1 MLRIAPIVLFC
12 SSMASAEIPRPTDAP
27 KPLSPADEAK
37 SFNLPP
43 GYAMKLLAAE
53 PLIREP
59 SGVCWDERG
68 RMIVTE
74 LHGYN
79 VEGQYDIDELNKTGD
94 LDLQVRRIQANDA
107 AKERAKAEN
116 YGTVKALS
124 DTDGDGVMDK
134 VDVWADHLP
143 LCYGAVP
150 ARGGVIIA
158 CAPDI
163 LYLADKDGDGKAE
176 EREVL
181 FTGFGVGQPERGVNC
196 PTWGPDNWI
205 YFGRGHSGGTITG
218 PHLKKP
224 VVIGNTDFRIRADGS
239 AIEAIT
245 GSTKTIGMTFTEGG
259 DRFVTSTTSPGLF
272 VTPIAPRYF
281 ERNPDAAAPLADAP
295 AADYNTVYPLAPPHP
310 WRTKREQHGEYFAFY
325 KKISLSDAAAS
336 GYFTSACG
344 PLVYQDKLMPGL
356 HGQYLVCEPA
366 QNLVHRAQIV
376 REGTQLRLKR
386 LPQEEKSEF
395 LASTD
400 PWFHPIGLQPTPDGS
415 IAVIDFYREI
425 IEDYSAIP
433 RHLQQQY
440 GVINGH
446 DRGRIWLLTKTDHK
460 PALNTPMAALDDA
473 ALVKE
478 LASDLQ
484 WRRRTAQRLLV
495 ERMSTFVP
503 TADSLTHADE
513 RTWTFILRTFAAREI
528 LDPGW
533 EHRTIAISL
542 LIDAASQHSSARVRL
557 ESLRI
562 ADLDFADNAHGI
574 EDSLLAT
581 HFTGETPP
589 ELALQAALSVGQS
602 SSPDKPYALTLLAR
616 SHGDLRW
623 MDAAIAS
630 SAYRIEKDILS
641 ALADAPVKSEPVM
654 INLAGVIAA
663 RGDVKEISDTIAALE
678 SAKFTGKPLDILKLG
693 LEETK
698 PLANKIEVPTPT
710 APTAEQN
717 AMWEKRVPAV
727 LAALKQKPNLEEGRT
742 LFQGICAACH
752 RSHGLGVSVGPD
764 LDAEFQRAPEVILR
778 DVLFPSEAARPGFET
793 VMAKSQRGE
802 TLIGIAASDS
812 PTSITLRLP
821 GGTER
826 TVLRKRASISTLRNV
841 SLMPSGL
848 GDALKPE
855 QIANIIAFLRSPM
868 AK

>member
-1 MLRIAPIVLFC
+1 MRLIPLIAAL
-12 SSMASAEIPRPTDAP
+12 SSSAFAEIPHPNDAP

-37 SFNLPP
+37 SFHLPA
-43 GYAMKLLAAE
+43 GYTMTLLAAE
-53 PLIREP
+53 PLIHEP

-79 VEGQYDIDELNKTGD
+79 VEGQYDIDELNKTGE

-295 AADYNTVYPLAPPHP
+295 AADYNTVFPLAPPHP
-310 WRTKREQHGEYFAFY
+310 WRTKREQHAEYFAFY
-325 KKISLSDAAAS
+325 RKISLSDAAAS
-336 GYFTSACG
+336 GYFTSACS
-344 PLVYQDKLMPGL
+344 PLVYQDKLMPEL
-356 HGQYLVCEPA
+356 HGQYFVCEPA

-415 IAVIDFYREI
+415 IVVIDFYREI

-460 PALNTPMAALDDA
+460 PALNTPMASLDDA

-484 WRRRTAQRLLV
+484 WRRRTAQRLLF
-495 ERMSTFVP
+495 ERNATDVAAEVRNLLSSSTSPSTRLGCVY
-503 TADSLTHADE
+503 TLDDLD
-513 RTWTFILRTFAAREI
+513 TWTPDALMAAIAGDGPATVSAMRVVEKHFQAEASAVDAGFIKYRDDSAPEIVLQLVLSFGELRLTNIKYRGLAGYARI
-528 LDPGW
+528 
-533 EHRTIAISL
+533 
-542 LIDAASQHSSARVRL
+542 
-557 ESLRI
+557 
-562 ADLDFADNAHGI
+562 
-574 EDSLLAT
+574 
-581 HFTGETPP
+581 
-589 ELALQAALSVGQS
+589 
-602 SSPDKPYALTLLAR
+602 Y
-616 SHGDLRW
+616 GDLRW

-630 SAYRIEKDILS
+630 SSYKNEKDV
-641 ALADAPVKSEPVM
+641 LAFIAANPGKGEPVM

-663 RGDVKEISDTIAALE
+663 RGDAKEISESIAALE
-678 SAKFTGKPLDILKLG
+678 AANYNGKPLEILKLG
-693 LEETK
+693 LEDTK
-698 PLANKIEVPTPT
+698 PLATKVEVPAPI

-717 AMWEKRVPAV
+717 AAREKRVPAV

-778 DVLFPSEAARPGFET
+778 DVMFPSEAARPGLES
-793 VMAKSQRGE
+793 VMAKTQRGE
-802 TLIGIAASDS
+802 TLFGISASDS

-826 TVLRKRASISTLRNV
+826 TILRKRASISTLRNI
-841 SLMPSGL
+841 SLMPTGL
-848 GDALKPE
+848 GDTLKPE
-855 QIANIIAFLRSPM
+855 QIANIIAFLRQP
-868 AK
+868 AAAR